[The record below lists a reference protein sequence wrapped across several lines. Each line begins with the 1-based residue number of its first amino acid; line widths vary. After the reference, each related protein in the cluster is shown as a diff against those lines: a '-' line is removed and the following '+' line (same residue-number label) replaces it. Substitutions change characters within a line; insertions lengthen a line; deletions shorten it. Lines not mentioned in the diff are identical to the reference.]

1 MQKAFEKELEIV
13 NKNLGSWEK
22 IKQFRLLEDPWS
34 VDSGELTATL
44 KMKRK
49 AILEKYADIVADIYK
64 DDGSD
69 VFKDVK
75 EDEQPDEEIISQLAS

>member
-1 MQKAFEKELEIV
+1 MSTWGNIFDKLDNHELSYKSSRGGGEWERV
-13 NKNLGSWEK
+13 SWDEVLDD
-22 IKQFRLLEDPWS
+22 IAGRI
-34 VDSGELTATL
+34 
-44 KMKRK
+44 RK